1 MHPGHRTYRRGGMTQ
16 AIEQSLAVA
25 EAALDMGEGL
35 AGTGF
40 WGAVRRVK
48 TDQELVDRYAD
59 RIADIDSAA
68 FERWALVTVPLRVG
82 TTLMLL
88 GTAVGLVLIG
98 AAYALDGFFAVA
110 VFYVGMVV
118 LLTTTHGLGHL
129 LVGRL
134 VGIGFTRWFIG
145 SWAMPQPGV
154 KVDYSTYL
162 RASPR
167 RRAWMHASG
176 ALVTKAVPFA
186 LLGAA
191 VAAGLPAWSVWAL
204 AGLGGFMVAT
214 DVAWS
219 TKSSDWKKFKREME
233 FTQSS

>member
-1 MHPGHRTYRRGGMTQ
+1 MGDMTL

-25 EAALDMGEGL
+25 ETAVDMGEGL

-40 WGAVRRVK
+40 WEAVRRVK
-48 TDQELVDRYAD
+48 TDRELVDRYAD
-59 RIADIDSAA
+59 RIAAIDAAA
-68 FERWALVTVPLRVG
+68 FERWAVITVPLH
-82 TTLMLL
+82 L
-88 GTAVGLVLIG
+88 GTALMILGTVLGLVLIG
-98 AAYALDGFFAVA
+98 AAYTQENLIAVVAFFA
-110 VFYVGMVV
+110 GLGV

-129 LVGRL
+129 LVGTV

-176 ALVTKAVPFA
+176 ALVTKSIPFVLIGPA
-186 LLGAA
+186 L
-191 VAAGLPAWSVWAL
+191 AAGLPSWAVWTVAAL
-204 AGLGGFMVAT
+204 GLVMVGT
-214 DVAWS
+214 DIAWS
-219 TKSSDWKKFKREME
+219 TKSSDWKKFRREMS
-233 FTQSS
+233 FSQAP